1 MFWEISAN
9 HVKTWLDLNFCT
21 PVHVALL
28 EGGDFISLSDYARRA
43 TEDVIAWRAHDSSNP
58 PSYVPLHSGWGSGLS
73 CMMLISAN
81 GSTRQNGSIK
91 KPKAMLLTSRV
102 GDRQPDILQMVGNR
116 LVGHCQSDCAHT
128 LCHGLLLAP
137 SPHIVSQTLLLFCL
151 SNQLEIRKSLC
162 KVDPNLI
169 QFLSLPLSDMPC
181 YSRFECN
188 SWNSMQ
194 LYVNIY

>member
-1 MFWEISAN
+1 M
-9 HVKTWLDLNFCT
+9 
-21 PVHVALL
+21 
-28 EGGDFISLSDYARRA
+28 
-43 TEDVIAWRAHDSSNP
+43 
-58 PSYVPLHSGWGSGLS
+58 PLHSGWGSGLS

-137 SPHIVSQTLLLFCL
+137 SPPPPHIVSPTLLLFCL

-169 QFLSLPLSDMPC
+169 QFLSLPFSDMPC
-181 YSRFECN
+181 YSRFEWTFQQRTVHATHGTQCN
-188 SWNSMQ
+188 
-194 LYVNIY
+194 YT